1 MYHGF
6 GSEKTNLL
14 LNLISLQ
21 LGIDKKY
28 LYAKDLYEVKYQ
40 LLISKCGSAPLK
52 HFEDPSTS
60 TEYSMIWMIF
70 TEKKDKYNPN
80 KPLQNIDRI

>member
-14 LNLISLQ
+14 LTLISLQ

-40 LLISKCGSAPLK
+40 LLINKRGSAPLK

-60 TEYSMIWMIF
+60 IEYSNDMDDIY
-70 TEKKDKYNPN
+70 EKK
-80 KPLQNIDRI
+80 R